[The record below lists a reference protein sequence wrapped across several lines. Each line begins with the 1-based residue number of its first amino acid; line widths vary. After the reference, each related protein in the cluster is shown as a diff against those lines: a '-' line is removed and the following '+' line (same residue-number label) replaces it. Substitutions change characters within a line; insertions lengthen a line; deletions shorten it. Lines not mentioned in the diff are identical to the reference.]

1 VTNDL
6 EQQFKEIAHNIR
18 EGKLDLGR
26 RVYALTLAH
35 SFYQALLCGY
45 RKFTAVEL
53 GVATGNGLLDLCRA
67 TEYYSNRFDI
77 TVDIVGFDT
86 GTGLP
91 AIQDFRDHPE
101 IWKSGDYSLGR
112 GNLHNRL
119 PANAQL
125 ILGNVADTVPRFCQ
139 QFQNSRLG
147 FVSIDLDL
155 YSSTV
160 SAMPLFEMSAD
171 QYLPAVPVY
180 VDDMNNSITYNPW
193 CGESLAIRNF
203 NNRHELRKFEEKSAK
218 WQIDN
223 FHVLHVMD
231 HPYRNGTIHPP
242 NSLAI
247 GPI

>member
-1 VTNDL
+1 MP
-6 EQQFKEIAHNIR
+6 EQLARQFKEITHNIR
-18 EGKLDLGR
+18 QGKLDLGR

-45 RKFTAVEL
+45 SKFTAVEL
-53 GVATGNGLLDLCRA
+53 GVATGNGLLDICRA
-67 TEYYSNRFDI
+67 VEYYSNQFGI
-77 TVDIVGFDT
+77 EVDVVGFDT

-91 AIQDFRDHPE
+91 DIQDHRDHPE
-101 IWKSGDYSLGR
+101 IWTAGDYSLGR
-112 GNLHNRL
+112 SNLQSRL
-119 PANAQL
+119 PSNAKL
-125 ILGNVADTVPRFCQ
+125 ILGNVADTVPQFCR
-139 QFQNSRLG
+139 QFQQSRLG

-160 SAMPLFEMSAD
+160 AAMPLFEMSAD
-171 QYLPAVPVY
+171 FYLPAVPVY
-180 VDDMNNSITYNPW
+180 VDDINNSITYNPW

-203 NNRHELRKFEEKSAK
+203 NSQHVLRKFEEKSAN

-223 FHVLHVMD
+223 FHVFHVMD